1 MNGLHPISEASRA
14 MASLKQRII
23 YSAAPHRSVADLC
36 ELTGASDSYIRHVI
50 IGCALPRREDDASD
64 IRWTDE
70 MSAELSRLWREGLSL
85 TAIGRRLDVSRN
97 SVASKARR
105 IGLPKRAVPA
115 NLQRRNTEARAD

>member
-1 MNGLHPISEASRA
+1 MNGLRPISEASRA

-50 IGCALPRREDDASD
+50 IDCALPRRVDDLD

-105 IGLPKRAVPA
+105 LGLPKRAVPA
-115 NLQRRNTEARAD
+115 NLQKRNTEARAD

>member
-1 MNGLHPISEASRA
+1 MTLSPISEASRA

-50 IGCALPRREDDASD
+50 IDCALPRRVDDLD

-105 IGLPKRAVPA
+105 LGLPKRAVPA
-115 NLQRRNTEARAD
+115 NLQKRNTEARAD

>member
-1 MNGLHPISEASRA
+1 MTLSPISEASRA

-50 IGCALPRREDDASD
+50 IDCALPRRVDDLD

-97 SVASKARR
+97 SVASKARQL
-105 IGLPKRAVPA
+105 GLPKRAVPA
-115 NLQRRNTEARAD
+115 NLQKRNTEARAD